1 MLRIDRP
8 PRLQR
13 WAWHQVEE
21 RRPGTGGG
29 TSGDD
34 RSVGFWDVLMQSE
47 AEQTAAE
54 SKQEVEKELLCSLN
68 INLFFLLYLFL

>member
-1 MLRIDRP
+1 M
-8 PRLQR
+8 
-13 WAWHQVEE
+13 EE
-21 RRPGTGGG
+21 RRPGTGGD